1 MDGTLL
7 NEKRKI
13 SECNKDAIM
22 KAYEKGIY
30 IVVSTGRIFANAEEF
45 SRLIGV
51 KSPVIASNGAII
63 RGIDSNHIIHKSYF
77 ETKDCISILEILKR
91 YKLKPYFNTPEK
103 NYTGDLKYRILLGH
117 AKKRDGVLKKTKL
130 EYVPFYNKWTKVF
143 EREKDNIV
151 KCEIKC
157 NDKEK
162 LSIIRKELEE
172 LNKFDLVSFSTRT
185 IEVTK
190 KGVSKGKAIERLA
203 EYYGIK
209 REEIIAIGDSEN
221 DLSMIKYAGIGIA
234 MGNATEIVKA
244 SANYITDTNENDGV
258 AKAIYKYLL
267 KDGADNVYRILSEN
281 NFK

>member
-13 SECNKDAIM
+13 SECNKEAIM
-22 KAYEKGIY
+22 KAHEKGIH
-30 IVVSTGRIFANAEEF
+30 IVVSTGRIFVNAEEF

-63 RGIDSNHIIHKSYF
+63 RGVDNKHIIHKIYF
-77 ETKDCISILEILKR
+77 DTKDCNSILEILKR

-103 NYTGDLKYRILLGH
+103 NYTGDLKYRILLEH
-117 AKKRDGVLKKTKL
+117 AKKRDDVLKKTKL
-130 EYVPFYNKWTKVF
+130 EYVPFYNKWAKVF
-143 EREKDNIV
+143 EREKSNIV

-162 LSIIRKELEE
+162 LIIIRKELEE
-172 LNKFDLVSFSTRT
+172 LNEFDVVSFSTRT

-203 EYYGIK
+203 EYYGIRK
-209 REEIIAIGDSEN
+209 EEIIAIGDSEN

-234 MGNATEIVKA
+234 MGNAIEIVKI

-258 AKAIYKYLL
+258 AKAIYKYVL
-267 KDGADNVYRILSEN
+267 KDEADNVYKILSEN